1 MRAFLYTGGEIYPE
15 GITEQPKEGDLIIAA
30 DAGYQNALALGVRPD
45 ILLGDFDSL
54 KLSELPKDLTV
65 LRVPAEKD
73 FTDTQMGVEEAL
85 TRGASE
91 LVIIGGLGGRI
102 DHELS
107 NLAILEYLS
116 QRKIPAIL
124 TNGKCRARF
133 LRNGSTLLPRA
144 PHFRYLSLIA
154 ADPTVRGVSLEG
166 CKYPLQNAKL
176 NRLNQY
182 AVSNEITENCALV
195 SVKRGG
201 VWIIESAD

>member
-1 MRAFLYTGGEIYPE
+1 MRAFLYTGGEIYPD
-15 GITEQPKEGDLIIAA
+15 GITERPKEGDLILAA
-30 DAGYQNALALGVRPD
+30 DAGYQNAQALGVMPD
-45 ILLGDFDSL
+45 VLLGDLDSVA
-54 KLSELPKDLTV
+54 LPKLPENLTV

-85 TRGASE
+85 RRGASE
-91 LVIIGGLGGRI
+91 LIIIGGLGGRI

-107 NLAILEYLS
+107 NLAILELLAKS
-116 QRKIPAIL
+116 KAPTTL
-124 TNGKCRARF
+124 TNGKCRVRF
-133 LRNGSTLLPRA
+133 LRNGSTLIPRS
-144 PHFRYLSLIA
+144 PHYRYLSLIA
-154 ADPTVRGVSLEG
+154 ADKTVRGVSLKG

-176 NRLNQY
+176 SRLNQY

>member
-1 MRAFLYTGGEIYPE
+1 MRAFLYTGGEIFPE
-15 GITEQPKEGDLIIAA
+15 GITERPGEGDLILAA
-30 DAGYQNALALGVRPD
+30 DAGYSNALSLGVAPS
-45 ILLGDFDSL
+45 ILLGDLDSI
-54 KLSELPKDLTV
+54 KQTELPEGLTV

-85 TRGASE
+85 KQGAGE
-91 LVIIGGLGGRI
+91 LIIIGGLGGRV

-107 NLAILEYLS
+107 NLAILEHLS
-116 QRKIPAIL
+116 QKKIPAIL
-124 TNGKCRARF
+124 TNGKSRARF

-154 ADPTVRGVSLEG
+154 ADKKVCGVTVKG
-166 CKYPLQNAKL
+166 CKYPLENAKL
-176 NRLNQY
+176 SRLNQY

-201 VWIIESAD
+201 VWVIESRD

>member
-1 MRAFLYTGGEIYPE
+1 MKVFLYTGGEIYPD
-15 GITEQPKEGDLIIAA
+15 GITERPAEGDLILAA
-30 DAGYQNALALGVRPD
+30 DAGYRNALALGVTPD
-45 ILLGDFDSL
+45 ILLGDLDSL
-54 KLSELPKDLTV
+54 SLSELPRDLTV

-85 TRGASE
+85 GRGASE

-107 NLAILEYLS
+107 NLAILEHLAQS
-116 QRKIPAIL
+116 RIPAIL
-124 TNGKCRARF
+124 TNGKSRARF

-154 ADPTVRGVSLEG
+154 VDPTVRGVSLKG